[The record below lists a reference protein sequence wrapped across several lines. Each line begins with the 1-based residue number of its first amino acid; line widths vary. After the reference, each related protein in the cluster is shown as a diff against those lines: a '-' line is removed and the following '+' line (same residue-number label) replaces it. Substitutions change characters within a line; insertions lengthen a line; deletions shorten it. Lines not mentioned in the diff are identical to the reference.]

1 MFRRSVWTGFILAAV
16 LIAFAAPAAAQV
28 TPAKAVGPLVW
39 TPSAAAQASGRGDLA
54 VFADFELMHYSEESS
69 HAGLGLGFKYGWC
82 PEASIIVALNIHR
95 FGYEGGDGFDD
106 GSTTMTS
113 FLGGVEYRLASQSK
127 VKPFVQG
134 LIGFDRWTG
143 ASAFVIEPGGG
154 IEYAL
159 NETFNLR
166 VTAGLHVGFWEGDSS
181 AGFRAGFGVSMPV
194 GRR

>member
-1 MFRRSVWTGFILAAV
+1 MYRRSAWTGVIFVALLV
-16 LIAFAAPAAAQV
+16 AFAVPAAAQV

-39 TPSAAAQASGRGDLA
+39 TPSAVSQASGRGDLA

-82 PEASIIVALNIHR
+82 PEASIIVALNLHR
-95 FGYEGGDGFDD
+95 FGYGGDGEFDG
-106 GSTTMTS
+106 GSTTLTS
-113 FLGGVEYRLASQSK
+113 FLGGAEYRLASESK

-134 LIGFDRWTG
+134 LIGIDHWGTN
-143 ASAFVIEPGGG
+143 AFVIEPGGG

-166 VTAGLHVGFWEGDSS
+166 VTAGIHIGFWEGNTS
-181 AGFRAGFGVSMPV
+181 AGFRAGFGVSMPLKK
-194 GRR
+194 